1 MFSTSAAVAG
11 GGVIAARRRSGR
23 GGGRDGGRGGGGEE
37 GYDSSIGSRHPFY
50 CPNSFMMD
58 AFVTERTFI

>member
-1 MFSTSAAVAG
+1 MLSNRRIRFHPILGRSESCFLPSK
-11 GGVIAARRRSGR
+11 RRRR
-23 GGGRDGGRGGGGEE
+23 CEGEE
-37 GYDSSIGSRHPFY
+37 GYDSSRHPFY